1 MARDDERDERD
12 DDRRRYG
19 RERSRE
25 RRRRSRRA
33 ASSSSPS
40 SSSSSSGDT
49 RRHRRRR
56 RDREGRED
64 AHEDAH
70 EDDDGAANEED
81 QVHRFKRFLRHRSKR
96 LEAIRREAERA
107 EREALD
113 AGEALIGPPPPPAA
127 IGPDDAV
134 DHGSHLLAGE
144 GAAMGA
150 FVRDG
155 QRIPRRGEIGLKT
168 EQIER
173 FEQLGYVMSGNRHAR
188 MNAVRMRKEAQVYSA
203 EEKAALAALNKE
215 ERLAKEQRVL
225 DDMRALVAQQL
236 ETNQKS

>member
-12 DDRRRYG
+12 DDRRRHG

-33 ASSSSPS
+33 ASSSSS

-127 IGPDDAV
+127 IGPNDAV

>member
-1 MARDDERDERD
+1 MARDDARDERD
-12 DDRRRYG
+12 DDRRRHG
-19 RERSRE
+19 RERARE
-25 RRRRSRRA
+25 RHRRSRRD
-33 ASSSSPS
+33 ASSSSS

-49 RRHRRRR
+49 RRHPRRRR

-64 AHEDAH
+64 AREDAH
-70 EDDDGAANEED
+70 DADDGAANEED

-127 IGPDDAV
+127 IGPNDAV

>member
-33 ASSSSPS
+33 ASSSS

>member
-12 DDRRRYG
+12 DDRRRHG

-25 RRRRSRRA
+25 RRRRSRRD
-33 ASSSSPS
+33 ASSSSS

-49 RRHRRRR
+49 RRHPRRRR

-64 AHEDAH
+64 ALEDAH
-70 EDDDGAANEED
+70 EDADANEED

-127 IGPDDAV
+127 IGPNDAV

>member
-33 ASSSSPS
+33 ALSSSSS

>member
-12 DDRRRYG
+12 DDRRRHG

-33 ASSSSPS
+33 ASTSSS

>member
-33 ASSSSPS
+33 ASSSSS

>member
-33 ASSSSPS
+33 ASSSSS
-40 SSSSSSGDT
+40 SSFSSSSGDT

>member
-1 MARDDERDERD
+1 MARNDDRDDRD
-12 DDRRRYG
+12 DDRRRHG

-25 RRRRSRRA
+25 RDRRRRRD
-33 ASSSSPS
+33 ASS
-40 SSSSSSGDT
+40 SSSSSSGEK

-56 RDREGRED
+56 RDREERED
-64 AHEDAH
+64 AREDAR
-70 EDDDGAANEED
+70 EDGDDGEVDGEE
-81 QVHRFKRFLRHRSKR
+81 QVYRFKRFLRHRTKR

-134 DHGSHLLAGE
+134 KHGSHLLAGE
-144 GAAMGA
+144 GEAMGA

-236 ETNQKS
+236 EANQQP

>member
-12 DDRRRYG
+12 DDRRRHG

-33 ASSSSPS
+33 ASTSSS

-81 QVHRFKRFLRHRSKR
+81 QVHRLKRLLRHRSKR

>member
-12 DDRRRYG
+12 DDRRRHG

-33 ASSSSPS
+33 ASS